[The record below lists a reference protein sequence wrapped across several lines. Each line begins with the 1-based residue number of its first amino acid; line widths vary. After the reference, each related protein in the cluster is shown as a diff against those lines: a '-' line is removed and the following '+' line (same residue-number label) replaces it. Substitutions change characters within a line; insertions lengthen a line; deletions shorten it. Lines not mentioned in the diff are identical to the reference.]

1 MTGNKYLLDTSIVVH
16 FFKKNVQIT
25 KRLDE
30 LSEVFISTVA
40 IGELYYGA
48 YCSSAPEKHII
59 MIEDFLQQCKIIS
72 IDKQCSITYGKIK
85 AQLKAKGKPIPEN
98 DIWIAAIA
106 VQNKLMVYSKD
117 AHFRLIKN
125 IPLL

>member
-98 DIWIAAIA
+98 DIWIASVALANNFTLFTTDNHFAEIPDI
-106 VQNKLMVYSKD
+106 KL
-117 AHFRLIKN
+117 L
-125 IPLL
+125 

>member
-1 MTGNKYLLDTSIVVH
+1 
-16 FFKKNVQIT
+16 VQIT
-25 KRLDE
+25 KTLDE

-85 AQLKAKGKPIPEN
+85 AQLKVKGKPIPEN
-98 DIWIAAIA
+98 DIWIASVALANNFTLYTTDNHFAKIPDI
-106 VQNKLMVYSKD
+106 KL
-117 AHFRLIKN
+117 L
-125 IPLL
+125 

>member
-85 AQLKAKGKPIPEN
+85 AQLKVKGKPIPEN
-98 DIWIAAIA
+98 DIWIASVALANNFTLYTTDNHFAEIPDI
-106 VQNKLMVYSKD
+106 KL
-117 AHFRLIKN
+117 L
-125 IPLL
+125 

>member
-1 MTGNKYLLDTSIVVH
+1 MTGNRHLLDTSIVVH
-16 FFKKNVQIT
+16 FFKKNEQIT

-85 AQLKAKGKPIPEN
+85 AQLKAKGKPFPEN
-98 DIWIAAIA
+98 DIWIASVALA
-106 VQNKLMVYSKD
+106 NNFTLFTTD
-117 AHFRLIKN
+117 NHFAE
-125 IPLL
+125 IPDLLLL